1 MLSRSRC
8 VSRAF
13 SRSLSAFQKGS
24 PYARDQVTLTA
35 GRLSLTTVSSVFAFS
50 ELQLYARMTWLQS
63 KPQRL
68 QNPSQ
73 REMSGGRKLLETQL
87 QKMKW
92 FVRLKLT
99 RHLCRFHHQQMA

>member
-35 GRLSLTTVSSVFAFS
+35 GRL
-50 ELQLYARMTWLQS
+50 
-63 KPQRL
+63 
-68 QNPSQ
+68 
-73 REMSGGRKLLETQL
+73 
-87 QKMKW
+87 
-92 FVRLKLT
+92 
-99 RHLCRFHHQQMA
+99 